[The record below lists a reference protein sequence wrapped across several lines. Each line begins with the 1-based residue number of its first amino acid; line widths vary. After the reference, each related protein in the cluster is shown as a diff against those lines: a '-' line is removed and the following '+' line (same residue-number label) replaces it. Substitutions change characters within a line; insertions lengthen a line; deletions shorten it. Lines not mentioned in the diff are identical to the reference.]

1 LVNVLVIGS
10 GGREHALSWK
20 LSQSSKVETVYTAPG
35 NGGTKN
41 NVPLD
46 VTDLDGLSEFAQKNN
61 CFTVVGPEDPLA
73 AGIVDKFNELNLK
86 VFGPSQAAAQ
96 LESSKIW
103 AKNFMKRNN
112 IPTARFEIFDDP
124 QKAEEYVKSI
134 DYNVVVKADGL
145 AAGKGV
151 IVCNSNDEAI
161 SAIHTILVKKT
172 FGDAGNKII
181 IEERIDGIEASYIA
195 LSDGD
200 VALPM
205 ASSQDHK
212 RIFDDDEGPNT
223 GGMGAYSPTPIVTTD
238 LAKKIQEEVIE
249 KTIHAMKNEGI
260 SFKGFLY
267 AGIMIKDGK
276 PYVLEYNVR
285 MGDPECQPITM
296 RMNFDLYDYFVASV
310 DGTLSSMPS
319 LSWKD
324 QFAVCVVLASNGY
337 PGTYSTNDEITGF
350 DSISNDT
357 HVFHAGTKKY
367 DGKIFSNGG
376 RVLGVTSLGDS
387 LDSAISNV
395 YSATE
400 KIIWSNKYCRK
411 DIGKK
416 GLSYFWVWNILSS
429 VIIQFMFMSCSDF
442 GIFLI
447 ICFSNTSEIVIVSF
461 FAKNLS

>member
-1 LVNVLVIGS
+1 LVNVLVVGS

-20 LSQSSKVETVYTAPG
+20 LSQSNQVETVYTAPG

-41 NVPLD
+41 NVPINVD
-46 VTDLDGLSEFAQKNN
+46 DLDGLAEFAQKNN

-73 AGIVDKFNELNLK
+73 SGIVDKFNQLNLK

-112 IPTARFEIFDDP
+112 IPTAQFEIFDNA
-124 QKAEEYVKSI
+124 QKAIEYVKSV
-134 DYNVVVKADGL
+134 DFNVVVKADGL

-151 IVCNSNDEAI
+151 IVCNDVDDAI
-161 SAIHTILVKKT
+161 SAIETILVKKT

-181 IEERIDGIEASYIA
+181 VEERIDGIEASYIA
-195 LSDGD
+195 LSDGN

-212 RIFDDDEGPNT
+212 RVFDDDKGPNT
-223 GGMGAYSPTPIVTTD
+223 GGMGAYSPTPIVTDT
-238 LAKKIQEEVIE
+238 LAKTIQKDVIE

-267 AGIMIKDGK
+267 AGIMIKDNT

-296 RMNFDLYDYFVASV
+296 RMDFDLYDYFVASV
-310 DGTLSSMPS
+310 DGKLSSMPS

-324 QFAVCVVLASNGY
+324 QYAVCVVLASDGY
-337 PGTYSTNDEITGF
+337 PGSYPKNDEITGF
-350 DSISNDT
+350 DSISNGT
-357 HVFHAGTKKY
+357 NVFHAGTKKS

-376 RVLGVTSLGDS
+376 RVLGITSLGDS
-387 LDSAISNV
+387 LDSAISNA
-395 YSATE
+395 YSEIE
-400 KIIWSNKYCRK
+400 KITWSNKFCRT

-416 GLSYFWVWNILSS
+416 GLSYF
-429 VIIQFMFMSCSDF
+429 
-442 GIFLI
+442 
-447 ICFSNTSEIVIVSF
+447 
-461 FAKNLS
+461 

>member
-20 LSQSSKVETVYTAPG
+20 LSQSNKVETVFTAPG
-35 NGGTKN
+35 NGGTEN

-46 VTDLDGLSEFAQKNN
+46 VNDLDGLAKFAQENN

-73 AGIVDKFNELNLK
+73 AGIVDKFKELNLK
-86 VFGPSQAAAQ
+86 VFGPSKKAAQ

-124 QKAEEYVKSI
+124 QKAQKYVESL
-134 DYNVVVKADGL
+134 DYDVVVKADGL

-151 IVCNSNDEAI
+151 IVCNSTDEAI
-161 SAIHTILVKKT
+161 SAIQTILVKKT
-172 FGDAGNKII
+172 FGDAGDKII

-195 LSDGD
+195 LSDGN

-212 RIFDDDEGPNT
+212 RVFDNDKGPNT
-223 GGMGAYSPTPIVTTD
+223 GGMGAYSPTPVITD
-238 LAKKIQEEVIE
+238 VLAEKIQKEVIE

-260 SFKGFLY
+260 SFTGFLY
-267 AGIMIKDGK
+267 AGIMLKDGI

-310 DGTLSSMPS
+310 DGTLSSMPL

-324 QFAVCVVLASNGY
+324 KYAVCVVLASDGY
-337 PGTYSTNDEITGF
+337 PGNYSTNDEITGF
-350 DSISNDT
+350 NSVSDDT
-357 HVFHAGTKKY
+357 HVFHAGTKKS
-367 DGKIFSNGG
+367 DDKILSNGG

-387 LDSAISNV
+387 LESAISNV
-395 YSATE
+395 YSDTE
-400 KIIWSNKYCRK
+400 KIIWSKKYHRN

-416 GLSYFWVWNILSS
+416 GLSYF
-429 VIIQFMFMSCSDF
+429 
-442 GIFLI
+442 
-447 ICFSNTSEIVIVSF
+447 
-461 FAKNLS
+461 